1 MSSPAPPDAAEPP
14 RLRIVGGSQVGRS
27 VRCTQPRMV
36 IGRGST
42 ADVMLADDGASRAHA
57 CVSWS
62 VQDWRVED
70 LGSRNGTRLYGS
82 TIQGTRPLR
91 SGDRIRVGT
100 TELAFEG
107 GEPEPA
113 PDPVAGCTLGER
125 LGVGALAEAWRAE
138 TAAGQP
144 RVVKR
149 LLADLTADAEAVAG
163 FLAGAR
169 AQERIAHPQVVPVH
183 HAARTPHPTVVL
195 GWAAGGSLA
204 AKLAKGKPLQ
214 PDAALT
220 LARQA
225 ATALQAACGMG
236 LPHPNLHPGN
246 VLFDAEGTV
255 LLSDWALPPAARR
268 GAAAPWLAP
277 EEVGGA
283 PADAAV
289 DQCRL
294 GLILWQC
301 LAVSPPFVDAA
312 TTMEPASVARA
323 RLTGRID
330 MPAAAPGQPQ
340 GLPRLIARMVARDP
354 RHRFADWADLREAID
369 VVADGKMLP
378 PLYEESLLRLPG
390 GETARIRKKSAPAPP
405 PTAESKV
412 LAVQVKSTERIHEGR
427 PSSRTST
434 RALQRRK
441 SIPVSTVGALV
452 VLVVAIGVVLIAARL
467 LRPPPDAKGEHAGEA
482 ARLAAHAPLRAPPPE
497 PAEHAVADPPGAS
510 TPSPAAAAVAGAR
523 AAEGSRRAARHGG
536 LRAAPAPERRARQLG
551 RRERQPVH
559 HLDIIRIRRPRHR
572 HGRGLLGPDRRA
584 GRHRLHPWRA

>member
-1 MSSPAPPDAAEPP
+1 MSTTTAPDAAEPP
-14 RLRIVGGSQVGRS
+14 RLRIVGGSQVGRA

-57 CVSWS
+57 CVCWS
-62 VQDWRVED
+62 GQDWRVED
-70 LGSRNGTRLYGS
+70 LGSRNGTRLNGS

-107 GEPEPA
+107 AEPRPA

-125 LGVGALAEAWRAE
+125 LGIGALAETWRAE
-138 TAAGQP
+138 TAAGEP

-149 LLADLTADAEAVAG
+149 LLADLTTDAEAVAG

-169 AQERIAHPQVVPVH
+169 AQERLAHPQVVPVH
-183 HAARTPHPTVVL
+183 HTARTPHPIVVL
-195 GWAAGGSLA
+195 GYAAGGSLA

-255 LLSDWALPPAARR
+255 LLSDWALPPEARR

-277 EEVGGA
+277 EEVAGA
-283 PADAAV
+283 PADAAI
-289 DQCRL
+289 DQCHL

-301 LAVSPPFVDAA
+301 LAVNPPFVDAA
-312 TTMEPASVARA
+312 TTIEPASVARA

-330 MPAAAPGQPQ
+330 MPAAVPGQPQ
-340 GLPRLIARMVARDP
+340 GLARLVARMVARDP
-354 RHRFADWADLREAID
+354 RHRFQDWTDLREAID
-369 VVADGKMLP
+369 VVADGKVLP

-390 GETARIRKKSAPAPP
+390 GETARIRRKASAAPAPAA
-405 PTAESKV
+405 AESRV
-412 LAVQVKSTERIHEGR
+412 LAAQVKSTERIHEGR
-427 PSSRTST
+427 TSERTT
-434 RALQRRK
+434 RAINRRK
-441 SIPVSTVGALV
+441 RVPGSTFGALAL
-452 VLVVAIGVVLIAARL
+452 LVVAVIAVFIATRLFRTEARPEAPSASHPAARV
-467 LRPPPDAKGEHAGEA
+467 PA
-482 ARLAAHAPLRAPPPE
+482 APPPAATAQPDR
-497 PAEHAVADPPGAS
+497 PASDPTSWQAPLLPLAQPPHQRARRRRQPRRQRAPRDPPRPCTRAS
-510 TPSPAAAAVAGAR
+510 CSRAGSAAAATSA
-523 AAEGSRRAARHGG
+523 
-536 LRAAPAPERRARQLG
+536 
-551 RRERQPVH
+551 
-559 HLDIIRIRRPRHR
+559 
-572 HGRGLLGPDRRA
+572 
-584 GRHRLHPWRA
+584 